1 MVNIVRV
8 MRAARTANGLRAR
21 VWPLGDCAAVT
32 DPATSRPAP
41 RRHNTRSGR
50 PAARPTTSLQLKT
63 DRTRAIASE
72 HFDEGEQLV
81 RQGDFGDKLFVIRSG
96 RIERLHP
103 LDECVQILEELIG
116 DARGQLGAE
125 PARQLVLVSHH
136 HAAGPGGTPAAGG

>member
-1 MVNIVRV
+1 MKLPGLDRKLRV
-8 MRAARTANGLRAR
+8 ATDWTLDLFLRQDIA
-21 VWPLGDCAAVT
+21 
-32 DPATSRPAP
+32 
-41 RRHNTRSGR
+41 
-50 PAARPTTSLQLKT
+50 QLKT
-63 DRTRAIASE
+63 DRTKAIASE

-125 PARQLVLVSHH
+125 PARQLVLVSPH
-136 HAAGPGGTPAAGG
+136 HAAGPGGTPAAGGQPERSVTRRRWCRTPRCG